1 MSEAISSPGGGA
13 YGPLMGQEPSQSE
26 PERFQHLLVVDDNPG
41 DRRLIEEA
49 FTDTSFDPTI
59 HSATTGEDAL
69 EFLRRQG
76 EDPESPRPDVVLLD
90 WSLPDMSGEEVL
102 EKLSVDQQ
110 ELQVIL
116 MSGSE
121 PQMEEI
127 TSSDTLAD
135 AFVAKPDDPKEY
147 LEIVRSIK

>member
-1 MSEAISSPGGGA
+1 
-13 YGPLMGQEPSQSE
+13 MGEEPSESE
-26 PERFQHLLVVDDNPG
+26 SVGFQHLLVVDDNPG
-41 DRRLIEEA
+41 DRRLIKEA

-59 HSATTGEDAL
+59 HSVTTGEDAL

-90 WSLPDMSGEEVL
+90 WSLPDMSGGEVL
-102 EKLSVDQQ
+102 EKLSEYQR

-121 PQMEEI
+121 QRMEEI
-127 TSSDTLAD
+127 TSGDTLAD
-135 AFVAKPDDPKEY
+135 EFVTKPDEPKGY
-147 LEIVRSIK
+147 LEILRSLK